1 MSGITNERLFF
12 EHIAR
17 TIQGLVNTYTYVLEE
32 IANEDLS
39 VSASTDEI
47 TSYTF
52 LLRKL
57 NRAINAFKEEM
68 KACLSDY
75 FHMKNLNIMN
85 EKNAGQYIK
94 NQLNELH
101 TKRNELIQ
109 AIPTDKLKDGLGH
122 NYYFNENIKN
132 LTPESIMD
140 YFEINYTLILE
151 KDLKSE
157 I

>member
-1 MSGITNERLFF
+1 MSGLINERLFF
-12 EHIAR
+12 EHISR
-17 TIQGLVNTYTYVLEE
+17 IIQGLTNTYAYVLEE
-32 IANEDLS
+32 IVGEDLS
-39 VSASTDEI
+39 VSASTDEF
-47 TSYTF
+47 TNYTF
-52 LLRKL
+52 LLKKL
-57 NRAINAFKEEM
+57 DRAITAFKLEM

-101 TKRNELIQ
+101 TTRNKLIQ
-109 AIPTDKLKDGLGH
+109 AIPNDILKAGLGH

-132 LTPESIMD
+132 LTPEAIMD

-151 KDLKSE
+151 EDLK
-157 I
+157 